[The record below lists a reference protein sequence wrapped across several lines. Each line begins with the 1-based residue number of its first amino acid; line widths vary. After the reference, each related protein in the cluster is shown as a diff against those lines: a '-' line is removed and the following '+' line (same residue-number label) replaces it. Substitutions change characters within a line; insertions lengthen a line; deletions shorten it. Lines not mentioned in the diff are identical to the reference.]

1 MARTASRCALLL
13 FAVALCAFSQRVE
26 LDGRYWIT
34 SADNRIRFGS
44 DLANPEI
51 SFQRDLG
58 MADTNVPD
66 VRFAFRSHGHSRL
79 VFDYTRLNWDGDQ
92 NVSRT
97 IEFDNRLYP
106 VETRVVSKLK
116 LNYLK
121 LGWSYMFGPEEGKF
135 RMGPL
140 VEASGI
146 FYDAGLRAPAL
157 GLDASDRRSVGFP
170 SAGLAFD
177 ARPHSRVSIY
187 GEASGISIGKYGYFV
202 GAEGGLKVQPVRHL
216 NVEVGYRSLR
226 IDPKFEPDYGRIRV
240 RGPFFGAGLT
250 F

>member
-1 MARTASRCALLL
+1 
-13 FAVALCAFSQRVE
+13 VFSQRVE
-26 LDGRYWIT
+26 IDGRYWVT

-44 DLANPEI
+44 ELANPEI

-58 MADTNVPD
+58 MADKNAPD
-66 VRFAFRSHGHSRL
+66 VRFAFRSRGHSRL
-79 VFDYTRLNWDGDQ
+79 VFGYTHLDWDGDR

-106 VETRVVSKLK
+106 AETRVVSSLK
-116 LNYLK
+116 LDYLK
-121 LGWSYMFGPEEGKF
+121 LGWAYMFGPRGEDAKF

-146 FYDAGLRAPAL
+146 FYDAALSAPGLSLSAA
-157 GLDASDRRSVGFP
+157 DRRKVGFP
-170 SAGLAFD
+170 SVGFVFD

-187 GEASGISIGKYGYFV
+187 GEASGISAGDYGYFV

-226 IDPKFEPDYGRIRV
+226 IDPKFEPDYGRLNV
-240 RGPFFGAGLT
+240 RGPFFGAGIT